1 MKIPGDAR
9 VVTRR
14 SVVKK
19 WIPYERSMGWTIS
32 MTMDSRNWDSD
43 VTSAWVFE
51 HSSGVYV
58 VWSRWTGKEPKHYPD
73 LDTAKI
79 AVELQE

>member
-1 MKIPGDAR
+1 M
-9 VVTRR
+9 VRR

-19 WIPYERSMGWTIS
+19 WIPYDGHGWTIS
-32 MTMDSRNWDSD
+32 TAMDYRNWDSD
-43 VTSAWVFE
+43 ITIAWVLE

-58 VWSRWTGKEPKHYPD
+58 VWSKWTGKEPKHYPD
-73 LDTAKI
+73 LNTAKI